1 VILAEKYGLKFV
13 GVSHN
18 PPPCRFVACRG
29 FASAVDW
36 KNSVETTIP
45 YYFPLNPAWLIGIL
59 IMVHY
64 NPPHN
69 WVVFHPPTKTLK
81 KPGALFIVQV
91 ILLGFLLHHDLLN
104 PMGNLG
110 KKNGSET
117 FSEAF
122 HAIAKSRAT
131 ASRSTVRPRP
141 RR

>member
-1 VILAEKYGLKFV
+1 MQDFSHQQYVLKCI

-18 PPPCRFVACRG
+18 PPPCRFVACCG
-29 FASAVDW
+29 FSSAVDW

-69 WVVFHPPTKTLK
+69 WVVFHPPTNPLNNQ
-81 KPGALFIVQV
+81 GLFFIVQV

-110 KKNGSET
+110 KKMVPKPSAKLSMPSPRAVRRPVGGN
-117 FSEAF
+117 FSGQ
-122 HAIAKSRAT
+122 R
-131 ASRSTVRPRP
+131 
-141 RR
+141 